1 MITPTYVLRR
11 LREQLRY
18 LRALHEL
25 TRIDRDT
32 LDDIGIAPEQLP
44 APARRQRAAATCR
57 GSAPAARRAAAPIAA
72 GWPGHRAG
80 S

>member
-1 MITPTYVLRR
+1 MITPAYVLRR

-44 APARRQRAAATCR
+44 ALARRHALGLPPLDRAQAAA
-57 GSAPAARRAAAPIAA
+57 
-72 GWPGHRAG
+72 
-80 S
+80 